1 MCVRVAKVVTV
12 TCSFSSFQ
20 LCGPKFYYMR
30 KKMPKEKIKKKCLKN
45 RKEDWFRSNGIEPEA
60 APDSPSL
67 LG

>member
-1 MCVRVAKVVTV
+1 MWA
-12 TCSFSSFQ
+12 Q
-20 LCGPKFYYMR
+20 ILLYE
-30 KKMPKEKIKKKCLKN
+30 KKMPKEKIKKNCLKN